1 MRSGLVKFRWQF
13 IFQLKLK
20 NTPFRHFPPCSSS
33 QVPSFQ
39 VIWTKYYIYWEAVF
53 VLNYTEL
60 STPDGKSFCTMYNT
74 QEEVTLSQKTVST
87 TFDAPDINLVH
98 TVIKQLENI
107 MSYKYIYIIFS
118 FDSSV
123 FKYFFNADKIIRKL
137 TLYGTNQI
145 HNSGW
150 LWVSTFKELRK

>member
-1 MRSGLVKFRWQF
+1 
-13 IFQLKLK
+13 
-20 NTPFRHFPPCSSS
+20 
-33 QVPSFQ
+33 
-39 VIWTKYYIYWEAVF
+39 
-53 VLNYTEL
+53 
-60 STPDGKSFCTMYNT
+60 MYNT
-74 QEEVTLSQKTVST
+74 QEAVTLSQKTVST

-150 LWVSTFKELRK
+150 L

>member
-1 MRSGLVKFRWQF
+1 
-13 IFQLKLK
+13 
-20 NTPFRHFPPCSSS
+20 
-33 QVPSFQ
+33 
-39 VIWTKYYIYWEAVF
+39 
-53 VLNYTEL
+53 
-60 STPDGKSFCTMYNT
+60 MYNT
-74 QEEVTLSQKTVST
+74 QEEVTLSQTVST
-87 TFDAPDINLVH
+87 TFDAPDTSLVH

-118 FDSSV
+118 FDSSM

-150 LWVSTFKELRK
+150 L

>member
-1 MRSGLVKFRWQF
+1 
-13 IFQLKLK
+13 
-20 NTPFRHFPPCSSS
+20 
-33 QVPSFQ
+33 
-39 VIWTKYYIYWEAVF
+39 
-53 VLNYTEL
+53 
-60 STPDGKSFCTMYNT
+60 MYNT

-87 TFDAPDINLVH
+87 TFDAPDTSLVH

-118 FDSSV
+118 FDSSM

-150 LWVSTFKELRK
+150 L